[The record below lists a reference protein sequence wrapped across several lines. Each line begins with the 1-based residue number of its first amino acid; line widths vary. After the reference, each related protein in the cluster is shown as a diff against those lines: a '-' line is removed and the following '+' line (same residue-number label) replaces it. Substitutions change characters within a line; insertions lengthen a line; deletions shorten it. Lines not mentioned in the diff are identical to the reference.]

1 MRRSRSAADRD
12 AGGCRRCRRA
22 VRQEGERCRR
32 NPARV
37 RNSARRLRA
46 PTGMALGL
54 RYQRPQEGDV
64 ANPDDDE
71 LLNIYLMTD
80 IRLSDLVSK
89 MERTLLE
96 LRRRTDSLR
105 CLRLRLLDRTATVQ
119 ECRALDS

>member
-1 MRRSRSAADRD
+1 
-12 AGGCRRCRRA
+12 
-22 VRQEGERCRR
+22 
-32 NPARV
+32 
-37 RNSARRLRA
+37 
-46 PTGMALGL
+46 MALGL
-54 RYQRPQEGDV
+54 RYARPQEGDV